1 MPRRDA
7 EALAP
12 FATVLV
18 RDLAEEALCFE
29 PIVEMV
35 ENLVP
40 RVEVMS
46 PGLLFVPVAGAVSFY
61 GGEGPLAAEVA
72 KDTTVSPLTGG
83 VGRHLS
89 G

>member
-1 MPRRDA
+1 MTGATEEVLTAGVTLGMPRRDA

-18 RDLAEEALCFE
+18 RDLADEARCFE

-40 RVEVMS
+40 RVEVVS
-46 PGLLFVPVAGAVSFY
+46 PGLLFVPVAGAVRFY
-61 GGEGPLAAEVA
+61 GGE
-72 KDTTVSPLTGG
+72 
-83 VGRHLS
+83 
-89 G
+89 